1 MTSPKDGGD
10 DSETGCYEA
19 LPYAGQIWQRLS
31 MGEPSRQV
39 ARDLGLSFFSV
50 GRIAT
55 MCRFLG
61 KPPSQARLCVCV
73 LNHPDLSDEEIAEMF
88 GRNVT
93 WVADVR
99 SRREAIRYAEP
110 FPEYCEWCDEG
121 VSPKDPTQLEIA
133 ERAKEIRSMWRDG
146 LEGRYPEGMFTP
158 FRRAARET
166 TA

>member
-1 MTSPKDGGD
+1 
-10 DSETGCYEA
+10 
-19 LPYAGQIWQRLS
+19 
-31 MGEPSRQV
+31 
-39 ARDLGLSFFSV
+39 
-50 GRIAT
+50 
-55 MCRFLG
+55 
-61 KPPSQARLCVCV
+61 
-73 LNHPDLSDEEIAEMF
+73 MF